1 METPEGRTHRD
12 MRDKI
17 AEALAWAD
25 GADPIRAEIE
35 RHCETIREANDAVD
49 APGFVD
55 ALMEHCKRPPSGY
68 EVEVAAIFYQ
78 AGYRARAAEID
89 RSATTRP

>member
-1 METPEGRTHRD
+1 MEAPDQVHRD
-12 MRDKI
+12 VRGKI
-17 AEALAWAD
+17 AGMLAWAD

-35 RHCETIREANDAVD
+35 RHCESIREANDAVD
-49 APGFVD
+49 TPGFMD
-55 ALMEHCKRPPSGY
+55 AMAEHCKRPPSGY
-68 EVEVAAIFYQ
+68 EVEVAASFYQ